1 MKWIVISCILCV
13 FGCFKEFRPSESFVT
28 DYFTDWKNFTD
39 VQVNQEIFPV
49 STYSYF
55 ATLIVVFLITDFVQ
69 YKLVIILCGLSGA
82 ITYIL
87 LIFGSDLL
95 TMKIVEFF
103 YGLFF
108 STEVA
113 YYTYIYAKVD
123 KEHYQEVTSHTKA
136 ASLFGRC
143 MSGIIAQLTVS
154 FDMLNYHELNYLTL
168 AAVTFAMIWAFFLPS
183 VGKSIYFH
191 RKNENGFSE
200 LSIETTSNQQLTPLP
215 QTCEAEVQFS
225 SSPKK
230 ISVVKKLRVAY
241 ALLWKD
247 FKQAYSN
254 GHIVKWSL
262 WWSFSTCGYLQV
274 TSYIQLLWQTA
285 VSPQDKI
292 YNGAVEA
299 LYTIIGTITVF
310 FIGKTPFNW
319 SLIGGIVVS
328 FMSFMEGI
336 LLVISSHSYNI
347 WLLYLSFIVFG
358 IIYHTM
364 ITVASFEVAKSISE
378 DSYGLIFGLNTFVAL
393 ALQSILTAI
402 VVNGNLGFTLR
413 NQYLIYGGYF
423 IVIAMLYTIVGIF
436 TIVCHY
442 KSGNDFNIWVK
453 NEKDAVTNL
462 RNGGDIRT
470 VTTS

>member
-28 DYFTDWKNFTD
+28 DYFTGPWKNFTS
-39 VQVNQEIFPV
+39 VQVNHEIFPV

-69 YKLVIILCGLSGA
+69 YKPVIILCGLSGA
-82 ITYIL
+82 ITYVLI
-87 LIFGSDLL
+87 IFGKNLL
-95 TMKIVEFF
+95 TMQIMEFF

-154 FDMLNYHELNYLTL
+154 FDMLDYHQLNYLTL
-168 AAVTFAMIWAFFLPS
+168 SAVTFAMIWAFFLPP

-191 RKNENGFSE
+191 RKNENCISE
-200 LSIETTSNQQLTPLP
+200 VTIETASDQQLTPVP
-215 QTCEAEVQFS
+215 QLSEDHIQFDS
-225 SSPKK
+225 SNKK
-230 ISVVKKLRVAY
+230 VSMVKKVRLAY

-247 FKQAYSN
+247 FLEAYSN

-262 WWSFSTCGYLQV
+262 WCSFSTCGYLQV
-274 TSYIQLLWQTA
+274 TGYIQLLWQTA

-310 FIGKTPFNW
+310 CIGKVPFNW
-319 SLIGGIVVS
+319 SLIGAVVVS

-336 LLVISSHSYNI
+336 LLVVSSYSYNI

-364 ITVASFEVAKSISE
+364 ITVASFEVAKNISE
-378 DSYGLIFGLNTFVAL
+378 DSYGLVFGINTFLAL

-402 VVNGNLGFTLR
+402 VLNENLGLTLR
-413 NQYLIYGGYF
+413 CQYFIYGGYF
-423 IVIAMLYTIVGIF
+423 IVIAMLYIIVGIF
-436 TIVCHY
+436 NIVRHY

-453 NEKDAVTNL
+453 NKEAVTDFQPKMEEKYL
-462 RNGGDIRT
+462 E
-470 VTTS
+470 